1 MIKNSLPN
9 CINESDDGD
18 DSGVGFC
25 VDGGSGGDFS
35 LVLRLSTNVPL
46 PFP

>member
-1 MIKNSLPN
+1 LPN

-25 VDGGSGGDFS
+25 VDVDGGGSGGDFS
-35 LVLRLSTNVPL
+35 LVLLLSTIVPL